1 MSTVSLTVSLKD
13 RIVRYLMRKHGWV
26 SGLELQK
33 LAIEHAHQTGKTC
46 SRRLQ
51 ELVEEKK
58 LDVNYDNPKNAAS
71 YKIRDGV
78 IIPKTPNQNYIQG
91 QGILKSYEQLQKEG
105 VVQ

>member
-1 MSTVSLTVSLKD
+1 MSVSLKD
-13 RIVRYLMRKHGWV
+13 RILRFLMRKHGWV

-33 LAIEHAHQTGKTC
+33 LAIEYAKQTGKTC

-51 ELVEEKK
+51 ELVEEGK